1 MIKNPSAYSSPK
13 YMFSFLISGTR
24 AFVVAQMV
32 KNLPAMQDSWVQ
44 SPGWNDPLEK
54 EMATRSSILAWRI
67 PWTEEPGRL
76 HSPWG
81 CKETDTTEHLTLPF
95 FRAQIC
101 PVKAGGIVKLLLPR
115 EDGSSKTKH
124 YAM

>member
-13 YMFSFLISGTR
+13 FMFSFLISGTR
-24 AFVVAQMV
+24 ASLVAQMV

-81 CKETDTTEHLTLPF
+81 CKETDTTEHLTLSF
-95 FRAQIC
+95 SRAQIC
-101 PVKAGGIVKLLLPR
+101 PVKAGGIVKLLPPR